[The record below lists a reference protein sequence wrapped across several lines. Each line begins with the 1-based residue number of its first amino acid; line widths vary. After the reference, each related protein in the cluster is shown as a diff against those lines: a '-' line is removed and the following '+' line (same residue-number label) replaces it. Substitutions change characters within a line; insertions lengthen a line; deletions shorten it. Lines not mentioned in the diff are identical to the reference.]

1 MAQVVAVV
9 GASGNRRKFG
19 NKAVRA
25 FLNRGYKVI
34 PINPRGVA
42 IEGLETFTSILDV
55 PGTID
60 LATVYVQPWIGPA
73 IMDELADKGVV
84 VVELRDKHGGGKDGY
99 GGNDAAKVEA
109 NTGTGGAHAGDEQLG
124 QEQRQPAEINAAEEA

>member
-25 FLNRGYKVI
+25 FLNRGYEVI

-73 IMDELADKGVV
+73 IMDELAHKGITKVWLNPGADAPAVV
-84 VVELRDKHGGGKDGY
+84 SRAQSLGLRPILNCSIVGIGESPSSYPD
-99 GGNDAAKVEA
+99 
-109 NTGTGGAHAGDEQLG
+109 Q
-124 QEQRQPAEINAAEEA
+124 

>member
-42 IEGLETFTSILDV
+42 IEGLDTFTSILDV

-73 IMDELADKGVV
+73 IMDELAHKGVTEV
-84 VVELRDKHGGGKDGY
+84 WLNPGSA
-99 GGNDAAKVEA
+99 DAALVERA
-109 NTGTGGAHAGDEQLG
+109 RELG
-124 QEQRQPAEINAAEEA
+124 QPIIEGCSIVDVGLSPGEV

>member
-73 IMDELADKGVV
+73 IMDELADKGVTEV
-84 VVELRDKHGGGKDGY
+84 WLNPGSADATLVERARELRLPIIEGCSIVDVGLSPGE
-99 GGNDAAKVEA
+99 V
-109 NTGTGGAHAGDEQLG
+109 
-124 QEQRQPAEINAAEEA
+124 